1 MGTINPVTA
10 LGKRPYPSTGRT
22 RQKAR
27 TREALLHALQALLD
41 AGQDPSVAQVA
52 DAAGVSRTTAYRYFP
67 DQQALLAAAMP
78 ETGLSSLLP
87 DDAPDD
93 PVVRLNVT
101 LDAHF
106 DFLRRWE
113 PQLRAA
119 LRSSLLPGAS
129 RPTLRGG
136 RAVLWYEQAL
146 PGPENAR
153 HELAVRLRAAAGI
166 EPYIWLT
173 DVAGLSPDEACRLM
187 RENALAV
194 LASASVNDATQR

>member
-1 MGTINPVTA
+1 MSASDKGS
-10 LGKRPYPSTGRT
+10 YPSTGRT

-27 TREALLHALQALLD
+27 TRETLLLALQTLLD
-41 AGQDPSVAQVA
+41 EGQDPSVAQVA
-52 DAAGVSRTTAYRYFP
+52 DAARVSRTTAYRYFP

-87 DDAPDD
+87 DDAPSD
-93 PVVRLNVT
+93 PVVRLGLI

-106 DFLRRWE
+106 EFLRRWE

-129 RPTLRGG
+129 RPALRGG
-136 RAVLWYEQAL
+136 RAVLWYEQAML
-146 PGPENAR
+146 GREGGHA
-153 HELAVRLRAAAGI
+153 LAVRLRAAAGI

-173 DVAGLSPDEACRLM
+173 DVAGLDPDEAFRVM
-187 RENALAV
+187 RENAFAV
-194 LASASVNDATQR
+194 LASDPLNGATGT